1 MGKKLHLSFCSYY
14 YGVSIIGKLNPDCMN
29 PPILADFDE
38 IGVVAIGHKY
48 SGHGEV
54 SDRMGTS
61 KTSLT
66 KWFDHLTTLNLGR
79 YV

>member
-1 MGKKLHLSFCSYY
+1 
-14 YGVSIIGKLNPDCMN
+14 MN

-38 IGVVAIGHKY
+38 IGVVTIGHKY

-66 KWFDHLTTLNLGR
+66 KWFDHDHNNQQRKMKLEKAR
-79 YV
+79 PDRQKK